1 MVMRMESKTRTP
13 VRDLN
18 ARAAAQRYAALQFAH
33 YMWFTTYTYLY
44 LYNYHMYIYIYCTY
58 MHAEIYNVHRTT
70 LGRHKTNML
79 KLAARWPMSAWRFI
93 GQAPECKLRS
103 NGNSNRHTSGVE
115 DLAVVQEVW
124 RCCSPPQASTC
135 VQWSHLWALYT
146 TARKSTNIHIIIHT
160 YICLMFLHA

>member
-1 MVMRMESKTRTP
+1 MITPPKNRLATERTMRPLNEGAAPACEGTKLLRVPRTAHQIYIHIYMYRYVKQLTTMVTRMESKTRTP

-79 KLAARWPMSAWRFI
+79 KLAAR
-93 GQAPECKLRS
+93 
-103 NGNSNRHTSGVE
+103 
-115 DLAVVQEVW
+115 
-124 RCCSPPQASTC
+124 
-135 VQWSHLWALYT
+135 
-146 TARKSTNIHIIIHT
+146 
-160 YICLMFLHA
+160 